1 MASGTSHSWTQ
12 DYAHRSIIG
21 GIEPPLMTQK
31 KLVHTVTA
39 YELGLR
45 AKVISPAN

>member
-1 MASGTSHSWTQ
+1 MPNSSSSST
-12 DYAHRSIIG
+12 G

-31 KLVHTVTA
+31 KRVHTVTA

-45 AKVISPAN
+45 AEVVCPAN